1 MKLTHP
7 TTARQRGF
15 ATFFVLVV
23 LAVLSVL
30 ALARSR
36 DLIQV
41 QDELRHLDARQVR
54 HHQPAPLPPARQP

>member
-7 TTARQRGF
+7 AAARQRGF
-15 ATFFVLVV
+15 ATLFVLVV

-36 DLIQV
+36 DLVQV
-41 QDELRHLDARQVR
+41 QDELRHLDARQTR
-54 HHQPAPLPPARQP
+54 HHSPAPVPPARQP